1 MKILLVKNK
10 NKLKSLSVV
19 TATLG
24 LTTMGA
30 TTLIANN
37 NNMPITITQGI
48 TGNRH
53 PIIVHAAEVT
63 SIPSNTYGV
72 DVSSYNNTDLTQYA
86 RQGAKYAIVKL
97 SEGTTYVNPK
107 AQGQIASAKQ
117 NDMMVQGYHYATF
130 GNNVQQAHLEAQYA
144 IQNAHA
150 LGLSKGAYL
159 ACDYESTDNN
169 PSNDKN
175 ANTQAVLAFMH
186 DIANAGYQPLA
197 YSSASFFNQYLNK
210 AQIIAQ
216 FPNSLWVAAYPD
228 GSNAVDHA
236 NFNYFPST
244 EGVVQWQFTSNKN
257 GMHVDGDI
265 NVLPMQNKGAVVN
278 NAQQRSAVQNSSQAN
293 QPIQYGT
300 QTSSNI
306 KGDGT
311 PIGQHTNAKN
321 VVNHTPTTS
330 SNNTKAAQNGS
341 QRQLKGTPINNQQ
354 KAQGTA
360 KVSGNKN
367 DLAQTN
373 AKTTTNNSAV
383 GLIAGITLAGFG
395 LLATKKEQA

>member
-30 TTLIANN
+30 TALIANN
-37 NNMPITITQGI
+37 HNMPITITQGI
-48 TGNRH
+48 NGHRH

-63 SIPSNTYGV
+63 SIPSHTYGV

-107 AQGQIASAKQ
+107 AHGQILSAQQ
-117 NDMMVQGYHYATF
+117 NNMMLQGYHYATF

-159 ACDYESTDNN
+159 ACDYESNDNN

-175 ANTQAVLAFMH
+175 ANTQAVLAFMQ

-236 NFNYFPST
+236 NFDYFPST
-244 EGVVQWQFTSNKN
+244 EGVVQWQYTSNQN

-278 NAQQRSAVQNSSQAN
+278 NAQQRSAVQNSPQAN
-293 QPIQYGT
+293 NPIQYGT
-300 QTSSNI
+300 QASSNI

-321 VVNHTPTTS
+321 VVNHTPTNS
-330 SNNTKAAQNGS
+330 SNNAKVAQNGS
-341 QRQLKGTPINNQQ
+341 QRQLKGTPVNSQP
-354 KAQGTA
+354 KTA
-360 KVSGNKN
+360 KVSGNQN

-373 AKTTTNNSAV
+373 AKATTNNSAV
-383 GLIAGITLAGFG
+383 GLIAGITLTGFG
-395 LLATKKEQA
+395 LLVTKKEQA

>member
-1 MKILLVKNK
+1 MLVKNK
-10 NKLKSLSVV
+10 KKLKSLSVV

-30 TTLIANN
+30 TALVANN

-48 TGNRH
+48 NGHRH

-63 SIPSNTYGV
+63 SIPSHTYGV

-107 AQGQIASAKQ
+107 AQGQISSAKQ
-117 NDMMVQGYHYATF
+117 NNMLVQGYHYATF

-169 PSNDKN
+169 PSGDKN
-175 ANTQAVLAFMH
+175 ANTQAVLAFMQ

-236 NFNYFPST
+236 NFDYFPST
-244 EGVVQWQFTSNKN
+244 EGVVQWQFTSNKD

-373 AKTTTNNSAV
+373 VKTATNNSAV

>member
-1 MKILLVKNK
+1 MLVKNK

-30 TTLIANN
+30 TALIANN
-37 NNMPITITQGI
+37 NNMPITITQAINGH
-48 TGNRH
+48 RH

-63 SIPSNTYGV
+63 SIPSHTYGV

-107 AQGQIASAKQ
+107 AQGQISSAKQ
-117 NDMMVQGYHYATF
+117 NNMLVQGYHYATF
-130 GNNVQQAHLEAQYA
+130 GSNVQQAHLEAQYA

-169 PSNDKN
+169 PSGDKN

-216 FPNSLWVAAYPD
+216 FPNHYGWLHILTVVMLLTMPTLITSHLQKVSCSGSLQ
-228 GSNAVDHA
+228 A
-236 NFNYFPST
+236 NRI
-244 EGVVQWQFTSNKN
+244 

-278 NAQQRSAVQNSSQAN
+278 NRS
-293 QPIQYGT
+293 
-300 QTSSNI
+300 
-306 KGDGT
+306 
-311 PIGQHTNAKN
+311 
-321 VVNHTPTTS
+321 TT
-330 SNNTKAAQNGS
+330 
-341 QRQLKGTPINNQQ
+341 
-354 KAQGTA
+354 
-360 KVSGNKN
+360 
-367 DLAQTN
+367 
-373 AKTTTNNSAV
+373 
-383 GLIAGITLAGFG
+383 F
-395 LLATKKEQA
+395 

>member
-1 MKILLVKNK
+1 MKILLVKHK

-30 TTLIANN
+30 TALIANN

-48 TGNRH
+48 NGHRH

-63 SIPSNTYGV
+63 SIPSHTYGV

-107 AQGQIASAKQ
+107 AQGQIVSARQ
-117 NDMMVQGYHYATF
+117 NNMMVQGYHYATF

-175 ANTQAVLAFMH
+175 ANTQAVLAFMQ

-236 NFNYFPST
+236 NFDYFPST

-278 NAQQRSAVQNSSQAN
+278 NAQQRSTVQNSPQAN
-293 QPIQYGT
+293 KPIQYGT

-330 SNNTKAAQNGS
+330 SNNAKVAQNGS
-341 QRQLKGTPINNQQ
+341 QRQLKGTPVNNQQ
-354 KAQGTA
+354 KTA
-360 KVSGNKN
+360 KVSDNQN
-367 DLAQTN
+367 NLAQTN
-373 AKTTTNNSAV
+373 AKATTNNSAV

-395 LLATKKEQA
+395 LLVTKKEQA

>member
-30 TTLIANN
+30 TALIANN

-48 TGNRH
+48 NGNRH

-63 SIPSNTYGV
+63 SIPSHTYGV

-107 AQGQIASAKQ
+107 AQGQISSAKQ
-117 NDMMVQGYHYATF
+117 NNMLVQGYHYATF

-236 NFNYFPST
+236 NFDYFPST
-244 EGVVQWQFTSNKN
+244 EGVVQWQFTSNKD

-265 NVLPMQNKGAVVN
+265 NVLPMQNKGAVIN
-278 NAQQRSAVQNSSQAN
+278 NAQQRSAVQNNTQAN
-293 QPIQYGT
+293 KPIQYGT

-330 SNNTKAAQNGS
+330 SNNAKVAQNGS
-341 QRQLKGTPINNQQ
+341 QRQLKGTPVNNQQ
-354 KAQGTA
+354 KTA
-360 KVSGNKN
+360 KVSDNQN
-367 DLAQTN
+367 NLAQTN
-373 AKTTTNNSAV
+373 VKTATNNSAV

>member
-1 MKILLVKNK
+1 MNLILLVKNK
-10 NKLKSLSVV
+10 KKLKSLRIV

-30 TTLIANN
+30 TALIANN

-48 TGNRH
+48 NGHRH

-63 SIPSNTYGV
+63 SIPSHTYGV

-107 AQGQIASAKQ
+107 ANGQISSAKQ
-117 NDMMVQGYHYATF
+117 NNMFVQGYHYATF

-175 ANTQAVLAFMH
+175 ANTQAVLAFMQ

-278 NAQQRSAVQNSSQAN
+278 NAQQRSTVQNSPQAN
-293 QPIQYGT
+293 KPIQYGT

-330 SNNTKAAQNGS
+330 SNNAKVAQNGS
-341 QRQLKGTPINNQQ
+341 QRQLKGTPTNT
-354 KAQGTA
+354 QGTA
-360 KVSGNKN
+360 KASDNQK

-383 GLIAGITLAGFG
+383 GLIAGVTLAGFG
-395 LLATKKEQA
+395 LLVTKKEQA